1 MANSSFL
8 TTVSRHRDP
17 RLLWPVAAVASV
29 LTHGLALGLIRTLV
43 IQTPTL
49 PEGAMAPL
57 PIQLVTLTPDQ
68 AAPGQLTVDTGAE
81 PEATTEGA
89 DVPTPMVAQTTPLD
103 TAPPRVDPA
112 PVRPPVETATNPS
125 AELAAPPVDSP
136 PVAPAPRP
144 IPAAPAPAAVSP
156 APPRPAPI
164 PPAQPIA
171 PAPEVSS
178 PPRVEA
184 PPREAPPRVETPPQ
198 SAQPPAAVEAPPSIG
213 APAPGG
219 GAGQGGQ
226 VVPVGLRLD
235 PNGRDIPDT
244 APQLLGSAAID
255 MRPLASSCGV
265 ANLDAL
271 LAGVSATSVQLQVRV
286 ETSGDISSARL
297 LQSTGSSA
305 VDDLVSCVVRQ
316 RLRLQPA
323 SSAGVP
329 QLTDAYILDARIQF
343 F

>member
-8 TTVSRHRDP
+8 TTFSRHRDP
-17 RLLWPVAAVASV
+17 KLLWPVASVASV
-29 LTHGLALGLIRTLV
+29 LTHGLALGLIRTLA

-57 PIQLVTLTPDQ
+57 PIQLVTLPPDQ
-68 AAPGQLTVDTGAE
+68 AAPGQPTADTGAE
-81 PEATTEGA
+81 STAAASAPTVA
-89 DVPTPMVAQTTPLD
+89 PTPMTAQTTPPD
-103 TAPPRVDPA
+103 TGLPRVDPA
-112 PVRPPVETATNPS
+112 PVRPPVEAATNPA
-125 AELAAPPVDSP
+125 AEFAAPPVDDTP

-144 IPAAPAPAAVSP
+144 GPVAPARPAVSP
-156 APPRPAPI
+156 APPRAASPVSPT
-164 PPAQPIA
+164 
-171 PAPEVSS
+171 PEVSR

-184 PPREAPPRVETPPQ
+184 PPGEAPPGVETPPQ
-198 SAQPPAAVEAPPSIG
+198 TAPPPAAVEAPPSAG

-244 APQLLGSAAID
+244 APQLLGSAAIA
-255 MRPLASSCGV
+255 MQPLASSCGF

-271 LAGVSATSVQLQVRV
+271 LAGLTTTSVQMQVRV
-286 ETSGDISSARL
+286 ETSGDISNVRL
-297 LQSTGSSA
+297 LQSTGSRA

>member
-29 LTHGLALGLIRTLV
+29 LTHGLALGLIRTLA

-57 PIQLVTLTPDQ
+57 PIQLVTLPPEQ
-68 AAPGQLTVDTGAE
+68 AGPGQPTADTGAE
-81 PEATTEGA
+81 PAAAIPTAGAEA
-89 DVPTPMVAQTTPLD
+89 PTPTAAQTTPLD

-125 AELAAPPVDSP
+125 ADLAAPPVDSP

-144 IPAAPAPAAVSP
+144 LPAPVAPPAAVSP
-156 APPRPAPI
+156 APPRPAP
-164 PPAQPIA
+164 AQPIV
-171 PAPEVSS
+171 PAPEVSR

-184 PPREAPPRVETPPQ
+184 LPRVETPPQ
-198 SAQPPAAVEAPPSIG
+198 SGQPPAAAEIPPSAG

-235 PNGRDIPDT
+235 PSGRDIPDT
-244 APQLLGSAAID
+244 APQLVGSAAID
-255 MRPLASSCGV
+255 MQPLASSCGF

-271 LAGVSATSVQLQVRV
+271 LAGMATVSVQMQVRV
-286 ETSGDISSARL
+286 ETSGEISDARL
-297 LQSTGSSA
+297 LQSTGSRA